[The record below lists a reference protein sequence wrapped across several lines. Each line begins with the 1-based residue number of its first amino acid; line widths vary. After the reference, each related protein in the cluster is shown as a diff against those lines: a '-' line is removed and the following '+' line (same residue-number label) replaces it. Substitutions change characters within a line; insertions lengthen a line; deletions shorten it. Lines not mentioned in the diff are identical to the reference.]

1 MATHKGE
8 EPTEGVCIIVLSEI
22 LDEIKAVDTGP
33 KSIRNFGITFLVVL
47 AIIGGILVYKGRP
60 IGYLGIGLGVLF
72 FGLGMWAPA
81 TLRAVYRVWMGL
93 AVVLGFFMSR
103 IILSLLFYL
112 VVTPVGL
119 MMRLLR
125 KDILDQKWDKEAA
138 SYWIK
143 KKKRPFDKKQ
153 YEKLY

>member
-1 MATHKGE
+1 M
-8 EPTEGVCIIVLSEI
+8 CIIVLSEI

-47 AIIGGILVYKGRP
+47 AIIGGILVCKGRP
-60 IGYLGIGLGVLF
+60 LGYAGIGLGVLF
-72 FGLGMWAPA
+72 FGLGIWAPA

-103 IILSLLFYL
+103 IILSILFYL

-125 KDILDQKWDKEAA
+125 KDVLDQKWDKGAA